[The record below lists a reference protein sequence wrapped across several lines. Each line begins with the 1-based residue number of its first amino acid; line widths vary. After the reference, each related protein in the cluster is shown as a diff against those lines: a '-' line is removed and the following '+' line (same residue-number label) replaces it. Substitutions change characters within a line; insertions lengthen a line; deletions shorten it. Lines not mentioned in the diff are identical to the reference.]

1 MSELMRVF
9 GASLLDENKLYSSS
23 SGGMFSA
30 IADNAISQGNA
41 VACAVMDYE
50 VKRVVFRIL
59 ECADEIHLAQ
69 GSKYVQAYPG
79 NILTDCVC
87 WLDDHPGKKIVMF
100 GLGCQI
106 AGFKAFF
113 DGCGMS
119 DRVLFVDIICHGTP
133 SHKIFSE
140 YLEMVESK
148 AGGTIEF
155 LSMRDKRNGWTRP
168 YYYCVANGKEVE
180 IQAWARLFYSNLIA
194 RPSCHVCPYSQPQ
207 RTSDIT
213 IGDFWGCGR
222 IRPDKFNQ
230 KGLSLVLVHSKRGAD
245 LFNSICDVLE
255 FFPVEP
261 DADYLQPNLISPT
274 AVSPNR
280 EDFWEFYYRY
290 GLKRAMDKFTRTAFI
305 RRVAKRMLGPA
316 LRLMK
321 RYVERRR
328 GGVNHYS
335 IELYRDS
342 VQEVVA

>member
-168 YYYCVANGKEVE
+168 YYYCAVPIRNRREL
-180 IQAWARLFYSNLIA
+180 Q
-194 RPSCHVCPYSQPQ
+194 
-207 RTSDIT
+207 TS
-213 IGDFWGCGR
+213 R
-222 IRPDKFNQ
+222 
-230 KGLSLVLVHSKRGAD
+230 
-245 LFNSICDVLE
+245 
-255 FFPVEP
+255 
-261 DADYLQPNLISPT
+261 
-274 AVSPNR
+274 
-280 EDFWEFYYRY
+280 
-290 GLKRAMDKFTRTAFI
+290 
-305 RRVAKRMLGPA
+305 
-316 LRLMK
+316 
-321 RYVERRR
+321 
-328 GGVNHYS
+328 
-335 IELYRDS
+335 
-342 VQEVVA
+342 